1 MVCSLTLAER
11 RNANCQ
17 FSFSD
22 SFMMSEEMQVELLA
36 GVWVEGF

>member
-11 RNANCQ
+11 SNANCQ

-22 SFMMSEEMQVELLA
+22 SFMSEEMQVELLA
-36 GVWVEGF
+36 VVWVEGF

>member
-11 RNANCQ
+11 SNANCR

-22 SFMMSEEMQVELLA
+22 SFMSEEMQVELLA